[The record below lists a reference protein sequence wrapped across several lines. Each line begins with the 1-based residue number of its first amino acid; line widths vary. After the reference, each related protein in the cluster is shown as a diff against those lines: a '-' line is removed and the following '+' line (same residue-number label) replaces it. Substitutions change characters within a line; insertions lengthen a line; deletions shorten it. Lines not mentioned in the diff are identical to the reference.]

1 MDVGVRVVCIVIEI
15 VIIILG
21 VCGHLVLVDF
31 SSSCHHHIIISYPIG
46 LCRPSAFGHFWQHF
60 NFDLLLSGVLNF

>member
-46 LCRPSAFGHFWQHF
+46 LCRPSAFGHF
-60 NFDLLLSGVLNF
+60 